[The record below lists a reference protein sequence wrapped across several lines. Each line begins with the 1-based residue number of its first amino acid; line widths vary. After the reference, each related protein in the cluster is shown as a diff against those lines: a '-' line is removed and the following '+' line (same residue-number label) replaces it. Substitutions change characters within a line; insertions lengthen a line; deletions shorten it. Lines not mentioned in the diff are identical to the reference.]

1 MSLPGAGLSPYVYLD
16 VPWKANG
23 ALRRMNPR
31 EIEDTVAR
39 DVLGWIFIKDGEV
52 DYNTSGPG
60 WYKHEHGDLKFVG
73 WPDQWATDMDAA
85 WKLAGELAKDGL
97 DWQLRT
103 KKTGCFVKLTNSAH
117 ETVEAEAGID
127 QMPLAMCLALLKMV
141 EAKKTADGLKAV

>member
-1 MSLPGAGLSPYVYLD
+1 MSLPGADLSPYVYLD
-16 VPWKANG
+16 VPWKADG

-31 EIEDTVAR
+31 EIEDDIAR
-39 DVLGWIFIKDGEV
+39 DVLGWVFMRDNDPLV
-52 DYNTSGPG
+52 SGPG
-60 WYKHEHGDLKFVG
+60 WYKQEEHGLKFVG

-117 ETVEAEAGID
+117 ETVEAEAGLD

-141 EAKKTADGLKAV
+141 EAKKTADGLKTV